1 MKEKLRSYQNN
12 ILRRPRRG
20 VLVYDH
26 AGLGINEFSLCWLE
40 KKREKGNTKNERER
54 QRKKERQKKR
64 DREPYMQLTA
74 CFSFIHD
81 KGPSKEKKIVRP
93 RSHKS

>member
-1 MKEKLRSYQNN
+1 MIMQ
-12 ILRRPRRG
+12 
-20 VLVYDH
+20 VLASTNSLF
-26 AGLGINEFSLCWLE
+26 AGWR
-40 KKREKGNTKNERER
+40 KREKKGNTKNERER